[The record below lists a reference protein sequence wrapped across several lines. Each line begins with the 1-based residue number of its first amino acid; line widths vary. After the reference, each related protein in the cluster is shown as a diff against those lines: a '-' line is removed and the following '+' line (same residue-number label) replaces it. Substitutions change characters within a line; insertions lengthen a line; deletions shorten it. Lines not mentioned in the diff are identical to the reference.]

1 MKTATV
7 YKSEFLNRYRLD
19 SVFYLSEGNT
29 AIRLVDSALKK
40 CSKYYSLKDKDKVS
54 IWQPNRNVLV
64 YAGDGEKFAPYLQP
78 YDILE
83 FLPEARSKLSVHQNE
98 LSALHVSSGTI
109 LQTCSGRNLGPL
121 IIADKYLE
129 QFVFGSDLIRI
140 DIHDLKIRFYIF
152 AFLNT
157 WIGQALLHS
166 NKTGSVIDHLS
177 AQDIEK
183 INIPIFSEEITEQ
196 VSALMGESFKL
207 FSEARTELSDCKNA
221 FIARVDIHK
230 DQVPLCTGWRVQL
243 KELSSGKRL
252 DAAYYDPMVLTA
264 ANNLKLMGGCPLN
277 SVAKVFKPSG
287 RYKTN
292 YVEKDYGH
300 PLLSGRQLL
309 QNQIVGL
316 KYLPRASKN
325 NYSGFLLKKGCV
337 VYPADGRVEGRLG
350 TPVLVTPSRE
360 GWYASGHIGRI
371 EPLPGIDPGYLYL
384 ALSHPVVQE
393 QISSLACGSVVDAVY
408 PEDVEKIIIPAQ
420 IEFQYNRVV
429 NAWNKFDEADALKQK
444 ACKLLLTQ
452 FGC

>member
-1 MKTATV
+1 MGAVKKIAGT
-7 YKSEFLNRYRLD
+7 YSESIMSIPEGKILDFLTRK
-19 SVFYLSEGNT
+19 
-29 AIRLVDSALKK
+29 LVNDT
-40 CSKYYSLKDKDKVS
+40 
-54 IWQPNRNVLV
+54 
-64 YAGDGEKFAPYLQP
+64 
-78 YDILE
+78 
-83 FLPEARSKLSVHQNE
+83 PEEYVRQN
-98 LSALHVSSGTI
+98 
-109 LQTCSGRNLGPL
+109 
-121 IIADKYLE
+121 
-129 QFVFGSDLIRI
+129 
-140 DIHDLKIRFYIF
+140 
-152 AFLNT
+152 
-157 WIGQALLHS
+157 
-166 NKTGSVIDHLS
+166 
-177 AQDIEK
+177 IEK
-183 INIPIFSEEITEQ
+183 ALVRQYRYPAEDCEPEFSIK
-196 VSALMGESFKL
+196 VG
-207 FSEARTELSDCKNA
+207 
-221 FIARVDIHK
+221 
-230 DQVPLCTGWRVQL
+230 
-243 KELSSGKRL
+243 SS
-252 DAAYYDPMVLTA
+252 
-264 ANNLKLMGGCPLN
+264 N
-277 SVAKVFKPSG
+277 KVFKPSG